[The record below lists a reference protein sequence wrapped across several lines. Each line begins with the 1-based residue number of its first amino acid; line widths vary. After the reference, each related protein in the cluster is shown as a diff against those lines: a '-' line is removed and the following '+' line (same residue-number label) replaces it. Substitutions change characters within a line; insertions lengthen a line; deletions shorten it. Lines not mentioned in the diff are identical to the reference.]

1 MGFSQGACMA
11 TRLGHLAE
19 QGTLQAPSPRLV
31 ILIGGVPP
39 KDLEAESSTSSGS
52 AEAKLLATP
61 SPHIH
66 DTADRRELLHRQL
79 AGAAHLGRLALEF
92 IELVGVVQLLGVA
105 RQLAK
110 QVPAGAN

>member
-1 MGFSQGACMA
+1 MA

-19 QGTLQAPSPRLV
+19 QGPLQAPSPRLV

-66 DTADRRELLHRQL
+66 DTADPLMPYSQQRLLAMFASSPSRSLLEQTEAHNIPSERTGL
-79 AGAAHLGRLALEF
+79 YPKISDWLKGAR
-92 IELVGVVQLLGVA
+92 
-105 RQLAK
+105 
-110 QVPAGAN
+110 

>member
-1 MGFSQGACMA
+1 MA

-66 DTADRRELLHRQL
+66 DTADPLMPYTQQHLLASRSLLEQTEAHNIPSKRTGL
-79 AGAAHLGRLALEF
+79 YPKISDWLKGAR
-92 IELVGVVQLLGVA
+92 
-105 RQLAK
+105 
-110 QVPAGAN
+110 